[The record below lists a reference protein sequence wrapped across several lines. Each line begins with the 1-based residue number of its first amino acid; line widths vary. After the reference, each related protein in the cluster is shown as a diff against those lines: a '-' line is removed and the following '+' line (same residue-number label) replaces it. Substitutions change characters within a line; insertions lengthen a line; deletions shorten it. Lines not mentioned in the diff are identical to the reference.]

1 MDKIVKSGLKIDLHI
16 HSCASGIKDGKKVK
30 HNTVQNLPILIRKLN
45 AEGVNICA
53 VTDHDVFSYE
63 IYSGLKIAETQT
75 GSIQKVL
82 PGVEFSVCFENDD
95 SEKKVIHVVTIF
107 SDEDNSKIQN
117 IESVLQS
124 IRPDV
129 QGAYSEEC
137 FLKILRII
145 DLDTIL
151 IAHQK
156 NSLSST
162 KPRKNDAN
170 SLGDKKFH
178 EFVYSD
184 YFEAFEFKNR
194 RNEVLNKNYL
204 LQANLEKQVR
214 FVTGTDCHDWNVY
227 PREDSSD
234 KLTNFPYTFVKCLP
248 TFRGL
253 VMAVTDSSRLKT
265 VDSFF
270 NAEKFS
276 LDCITLHTKG
286 KQITIP
292 LSKGINVI
300 IGDNSIGKSLLLHA
314 IVDFE
319 KSGDK
324 LPAHIK
330 KGYKKCMDKHKL
342 QISKQISPENVF
354 YFDMQ
359 GEVRAKFEENHL
371 NATEFLSRY
380 FPPNINPQPYKS
392 LVVNEIDRMIN
403 YLSEKFSIDSEIR
416 KLQPFKISISDG
428 PPESLVFINNLRSH
442 KKDMKSITDILS
454 KISELILLIEQLAQ
468 LPVDEEDR
476 VYLEEQLNFIREIQK
491 KYQVRVEGIQA
502 ENERIEII
510 AKTIIKISTQ
520 HNRNISDNHKKETSF
535 LSNTTEI
542 KETLIN
548 ILAKQRKLQKYLPH
562 IEETAIVPVS
572 NTVFDYQFISRLN
585 VDKLDTEYFMSHIR
599 KALRSNKEIDW
610 DTINESYLKEI
621 ILKYDGSKPV
631 LQFFKE
637 TLLAS
642 IEEDFT
648 PKNVI
653 IYQGMDKS
661 EELSSGLNAKIYFDL
676 LSYENTRDGIYIID
690 QPEDNISQSAIKTYL
705 LDRFK
710 TMGENRQILMV
721 THNPQFIVNLDI
733 DNLIYIFRTGDTLNV
748 YSGALEYA
756 DDTYNI
762 LDIVAKN
769 IDGGLDSIQKRW
781 KRYEKVANI

>member
-1 MDKIVKSGLKIDLHI
+1 
-16 HSCASGIKDGKKVK
+16 
-30 HNTVQNLPILIRKLN
+30 
-45 AEGVNICA
+45 
-53 VTDHDVFSYE
+53 
-63 IYSGLKIAETQT
+63 
-75 GSIQKVL
+75 
-82 PGVEFSVCFENDD
+82 
-95 SEKKVIHVVTIF
+95 
-107 SDEDNSKIQN
+107 
-117 IESVLQS
+117 
-124 IRPDV
+124 
-129 QGAYSEEC
+129 
-137 FLKILRII
+137 
-145 DLDTIL
+145 
-151 IAHQK
+151 
-156 NSLSST
+156 
-162 KPRKNDAN
+162 
-170 SLGDKKFH
+170 
-178 EFVYSD
+178 
-184 YFEAFEFKNR
+184 
-194 RNEVLNKNYL
+194 
-204 LQANLEKQVR
+204 
-214 FVTGTDCHDWNVY
+214 
-227 PREDSSD
+227 
-234 KLTNFPYTFVKCLP
+234 
-248 TFRGL
+248 
-253 VMAVTDSSRLKT
+253 
-265 VDSFF
+265 
-270 NAEKFS
+270 
-276 LDCITLHTKG
+276 
-286 KQITIP
+286 
-292 LSKGINVI
+292 
-300 IGDNSIGKSLLLHA
+300 
-314 IVDFE
+314 
-319 KSGDK
+319 
-324 LPAHIK
+324 
-330 KGYKKCMDKHKL
+330 
-342 QISKQISPENVF
+342 
-354 YFDMQ
+354 
-359 GEVRAKFEENHL
+359 
-371 NATEFLSRY
+371 
-380 FPPNINPQPYKS
+380 
-392 LVVNEIDRMIN
+392 MIN
-403 YLSEKFSIDSEIR
+403 YLSAKFSIDSEIR

-454 KISELILLIEQLAQ
+454 KISELILLTEQLAQ

-562 IEETAIVPVS
+562 IEETAIVPAS

>member
-16 HSCASGIKDGKKVK
+16 HSYASASKDGKKVK
-30 HNTVQNLPILIRKLN
+30 HNTVQNLPILISKLN
-45 AEGVNICA
+45 TEGVNICA
-53 VTDHDVFSYE
+53 VTDHDTFSYE
-63 IYSGLKIAETQT
+63 IYSSLKIAETQNGT
-75 GSIQKVL
+75 IQKVL
-82 PGVEFSVCFENDD
+82 PGIEFSVCFENNN
-95 SEKKVIHVVTIF
+95 SEQKVIHVVAIF
-107 SDEDNSKIQN
+107 SDENDSKIQT
-117 IESVLQS
+117 IESVLKS
-124 IRPDV
+124 IRPDM

-137 FLKILRII
+137 FLKILRTI

-170 SLGDKKFH
+170 SLGNKKFH

-204 LQANLEKQVR
+204 LQAKLETQVR

-234 KLTNFPYTFVKCLP
+234 HLADFPYTYAKCLP

-253 VMAVTDSSRLKT
+253 VMAITDSSRLKM
-265 VDSFF
+265 VNSFF
-270 NAEKFS
+270 NIEKFS
-276 LDCITLHTKG
+276 LDCISLHTKG
-286 KQITIP
+286 KELTIP
-292 LSKGINVI
+292 LSRGINVI

-314 IVDFE
+314 IGNFE

-330 KGYKKCMDKHKL
+330 KGYKKYMERHNL
-342 QISKQISPENVF
+342 QIKKQISPENIF

-371 NATEFLSRY
+371 NATEFLSKY
-380 FPPNINPQPYKS
+380 FPPNINPQPYKNIIE
-392 LVVNEIDRMIN
+392 NEINRMID
-403 YLSEKFSIDSEIR
+403 YLSAKFSIDSEIR

-428 PPESLVFINNLRSH
+428 SPESLVFLNNLRSH
-442 KKDMKSITDILS
+442 KKDMKSITDIVS
-454 KISELILLIEQLAQ
+454 KISELILLFEQLTR
-468 LPVDEEDR
+468 LPFDAEDQA
-476 VYLEEQLNFIREIQK
+476 YFEEQLNYIREIQK
-491 KYQVRVEGIQA
+491 KYQQRAAKIQA

-510 AKTIIKISTQ
+510 AKTIIGISTQ

-535 LSNTTEI
+535 SNRTSEL
-542 KETLIN
+542 KETLIS
-548 ILAKQRKLQKYLPH
+548 ILSKQRKLQKYLPH
-562 IEETAIVPVS
+562 IEETIVVPAS

-585 VDKLDTEYFMSHIR
+585 IDKLDTEYFQSHIC
-599 KALRSNKEIDW
+599 KVLRSNKRIDW
-610 DTINESYLKEI
+610 ETISESDLQGI
-621 ILKYDGSKPV
+621 LLKYDGNQPV

-637 TLLAS
+637 ALLAS
-642 IEEDFT
+642 IEEDFL

-653 IYQGMDKS
+653 TYQGMDKS

-721 THNPQFIVNLDI
+721 THNPQFIVNLDV
-733 DNLIYIFRTGDTLNV
+733 DNLIYIFKTGDMLNV

-756 DDTYNI
+756 DDTYSI

-781 KRYEKVANI
+781 KRYEKVTSI

>member
-1 MDKIVKSGLKIDLHI
+1 M
-16 HSCASGIKDGKKVK
+16 
-30 HNTVQNLPILIRKLN
+30 
-45 AEGVNICA
+45 
-53 VTDHDVFSYE
+53 
-63 IYSGLKIAETQT
+63 
-75 GSIQKVL
+75 
-82 PGVEFSVCFENDD
+82 
-95 SEKKVIHVVTIF
+95 
-107 SDEDNSKIQN
+107 
-117 IESVLQS
+117 
-124 IRPDV
+124 
-129 QGAYSEEC
+129 
-137 FLKILRII
+137 
-145 DLDTIL
+145 
-151 IAHQK
+151 
-156 NSLSST
+156 
-162 KPRKNDAN
+162 
-170 SLGDKKFH
+170 
-178 EFVYSD
+178 
-184 YFEAFEFKNR
+184 
-194 RNEVLNKNYL
+194 
-204 LQANLEKQVR
+204 
-214 FVTGTDCHDWNVY
+214 
-227 PREDSSD
+227 
-234 KLTNFPYTFVKCLP
+234 
-248 TFRGL
+248 
-253 VMAVTDSSRLKT
+253 
-265 VDSFF
+265 
-270 NAEKFS
+270 
-276 LDCITLHTKG
+276 
-286 KQITIP
+286 
-292 LSKGINVI
+292 
-300 IGDNSIGKSLLLHA
+300 
-314 IVDFE
+314 
-319 KSGDK
+319 
-324 LPAHIK
+324 
-330 KGYKKCMDKHKL
+330 
-342 QISKQISPENVF
+342 
-354 YFDMQ
+354 
-359 GEVRAKFEENHL
+359 

-403 YLSEKFSIDSEIR
+403 YLSAKFSIDSEIR

-454 KISELILLIEQLAQ
+454 KISELILLTEQLAQ

-562 IEETAIVPVS
+562 IEETAIVPAS

-710 TMGENRQILMV
+710 TMGK
-721 THNPQFIVNLDI
+721 I
-733 DNLIYIFRTGDTLNV
+733 DKFL
-748 YSGALEYA
+748 
-756 DDTYNI
+756 
-762 LDIVAKN
+762 
-769 IDGGLDSIQKRW
+769 W
-781 KRYEKVANI
+781 